1 MGGVITTIGVVW
13 TMIGVV
19 AFGVG
24 LARPSDTLLLQSIA
38 LGMFPGLVL
47 VALGRITAYL
57 RILTSEIEPPE
68 EREEPMPDELSPADH
83 VARHLVLVNRPSSE
97 QAPQEKS

>member
-1 MGGVITTIGVVW
+1 MGGVITAIGVIW
-13 TMIGVV
+13 TMIGVI

-57 RILTSEIEPPE
+57 RILTREIEPPE
-68 EREEPMPDELSPADH
+68 EGEEPMPDELSPADH
-83 VARHLVLVNRPSSE
+83 VARRLVLVNRPNSE